1 MANYI
6 SIYSLILLLL
16 ILPSISY
23 MIQSKINSFLSIK
36 ALKTYMYVILF
47 FEAFIISFFISFM
60 FTLIFICKTLV

>member
-36 ALKTYMYVILF
+36 ALKTYMHVILF
-47 FEAFIISFFISFM
+47 FEAFIISFFYKI
-60 FTLIFICKTLV
+60 IFHLCLL

>member
-36 ALKTYMYVILF
+36 ALKTYMHVILF
-47 FEAFIISFFISFM
+47 FEAFIISFFY
-60 FTLIFICKTLV
+60 